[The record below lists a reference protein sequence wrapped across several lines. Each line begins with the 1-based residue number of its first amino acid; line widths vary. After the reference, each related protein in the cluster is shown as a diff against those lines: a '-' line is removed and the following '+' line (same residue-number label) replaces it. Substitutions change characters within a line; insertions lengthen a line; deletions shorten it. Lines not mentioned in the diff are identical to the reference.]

1 MTETNT
7 ILLGKSA
14 QHGATQYMCR
24 LAPNVYYSS
33 RLDNLWWKVEIG
45 CALGDVCGLLPLS

>member
-7 ILLGKSA
+7 VLLGNSD

-24 LAPNVYYSS
+24 LAPKIYYSS
-33 RLDNLWWKVEIG
+33 RLDNLWWKVQIG
-45 CALGDVCGLLPLS
+45 CALDDVCELLPLS